1 MTEKIKMTEMLS
13 EQLRKVILEL
23 RQNQELG
30 MSHLAE
36 VLPKV
41 VNIFQ
46 ELFEMAEIYEDELEI
61 PTDILLQQLQ
71 NFEQSYQQHDIV
83 LLADALEYELGES
96 ISFYLE
102 ILKNME
108 QK

>member
-1 MTEKIKMTEMLS
+1 MKEKIKMAQMLS
-13 EQLRKVILEL
+13 GKMRKVILEL
-23 RQNQELG
+23 RQNQELA

-36 VLPKV
+36 VLPEV

-46 ELFEMAEIYEDELEI
+46 ELFKMAEIYQDELEI

-83 LLADALEYELGES
+83 LLADALEYELAES

-102 ILKNME
+102 ILKSME
-108 QK
+108 